1 MHQNGRKD
9 VDVNIELNT
18 YLSIRK
24 DVDVNEQKKLIIITF
39 RY

>member
-1 MHQNGRKD
+1 MHQHGRKD

-24 DVDVNEQKKLIIITF
+24 DVDVNEQKKLIIITLF
-39 RY
+39 L

>member
-24 DVDVNEQKKLIIITF
+24 DVDVNEQKKLLIITF

>member
-9 VDVNIELNT
+9 VDVNIELNI

-24 DVDVNEQKKLIIITF
+24 DVDVNEQKKLLIITF

>member
-24 DVDVNEQKKLIIITF
+24 DVDVNEQKVVI
-39 RY
+39 